1 MPVKK
6 SNLEP
11 HARCYAEGG
20 GNGRE
25 HRNGDLQNL
34 LPNRFCFHKFSRFS
48 CIS

>member
-11 HARCYAEGG
+11 HARFYAEGG

-34 LPNRFCFHKFSRFS
+34 LPNSSFFHKFSRFS